1 MEYVWEL
8 CNRVT
13 FCLLDSTCLH
23 PPTISAPQAQP
34 GSPVSGPYCGRCPWS
49 RPAGQVP
56 QPYQPLDRAASLQ
69 GIGCVCPP
77 LQHILQ
83 RAAINFASWCVGF
96 STLPHENKG
105 DFQKL
110 IPTESWGK
118 EEPSGPGAVWFI
130 PAVHPRLPQPLVAST
145 YAAAS
150 FHWGFCQE
158 WVPVLFFCLIHLFV
172 YPFLSTHPSVQ
183 CTCLCWCSPVHRS
196 KYGTQAVDK
205 AGHSV
210 LSLVSVGSGLASLS
224 GLGDSS
230 LSWGWSS
237 TIWIGAS
244 TLFCSP
250 SALVSHSF
258 GASKKDRWST

>member
-1 MEYVWEL
+1 M

-56 QPYQPLDRAASLQ
+56 QPYQPLDCAASLQ

-183 CTCLCWCSPVHRS
+183 CTCLRWCSPAHRS
-196 KYGTQAVDK
+196 EYGTQAVDK

-230 LSWGWSS
+230 LPWG
-237 TIWIGAS
+237 
-244 TLFCSP
+244 
-250 SALVSHSF
+250 
-258 GASKKDRWST
+258 